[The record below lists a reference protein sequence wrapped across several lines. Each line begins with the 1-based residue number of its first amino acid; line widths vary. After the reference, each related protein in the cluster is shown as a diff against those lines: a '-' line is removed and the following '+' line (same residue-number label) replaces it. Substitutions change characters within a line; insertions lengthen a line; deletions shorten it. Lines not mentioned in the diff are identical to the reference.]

1 MNWGKG
7 IVIGLAAFMSFVI
20 FLVVL
25 MFRAPDDSY
34 DKDYYEKGLS
44 YDQQY
49 IQKQN
54 VLDDDAKPEIKL
66 EDTRVVISFK
76 AIESGKL
83 TLYRPSD
90 DKLDKV
96 FELKSEQI
104 EIITK
109 DLAKGEWKLIAEWN
123 YKGKSYLYE
132 QSIFIQ

>member
-7 IVIGLAAFMSFVI
+7 IVIGLAAFMSFVV

-44 YDQQY
+44 YDKEY
-49 IQKQN
+49 TQKQN
-54 VLDDDAKPEIKL
+54 VLDDNAKPEITFEGAKL
-66 EDTRVVISFK
+66 MILFK

-90 DKLDKV
+90 NKLDQV
-96 FELKSEQI
+96 FDLKHQQT
-104 EIITK
+104 EINTN

-123 YKGKSYLYE
+123 YSGKSYLYE
-132 QSIFIQ
+132 QNVFIQ